1 MHKLTFK
8 NNKDRT
14 LSRMLLWANC
24 HKRRKPYT
32 KTTTDEYGLW
42 LVKDTGIYL
51 TSPTDE
57 KFVNSRGAVNTVGY
71 AHGYKPTKANQDY
84 LWDKTY
90 AVSRDDFAEFI
101 PLTTDQVA
109 RVIRGGHIVINL
121 GQTQLDVAA

>member
-14 LSRMLLWANC
+14 LSKMLLWANF

-32 KTTTDEYGLW
+32 KTTTEEYGLW
-42 LVKDTGIYL
+42 LVKDEGIYL
-51 TSPTDE
+51 MSPTDE
-57 KFVNSRGAVNTVGY
+57 KFVDSRGVINTVIY
-71 AHGYKPTKANQDY
+71 AHGYKPTKANQDT

-101 PLTTDQVA
+101 SLTTDQVA
-109 RVIRGGHIVINL
+109 RVVRGGDIVININE
-121 GQTQLDVAA
+121 TQLAVAA